1 MGHFS
6 PLGFLFLRA
15 PDFLVLYG
23 LVAILVLA
31 CAYLIPRF
39 ADKTSAAN
47 PPRVPQTP
55 DPIEAAYLSGGVN
68 NVIRTVFYDL
78 RQRGFATLE
87 GDAKLKTTALD
98 PAPGE
103 LSPLQ
108 SRVLR
113 AIAPNPKIS
122 ALFSDVPL
130 RKDLERLLEP
140 LRQRLAQENLLAPP
154 QVKTARNWTL
164 GLGLAVLIGLAG
176 AKLFIAFRLHIPN
189 VAFLIIL
196 SIVSVI
202 LLIVIAASVSRRIA
216 SRRGRAWLEALRLA
230 YAPRLASANT
240 LFASPQ
246 SGAATYDAGALFLIG
261 LFGFEALKGTPD
273 ENLAKTF
280 KRAGSDGGGGCG
292 GGCGGGG
299 GDGGGGCGGCGG
311 GGD

>member
-68 NVIRTVFYDL
+68 NVIRTVSMICASAVSQL
-78 RQRGFATLE
+78 WRATPNSRRRRSIPPR
-87 GDAKLKTTALD
+87 ANCRRCSRAL
-98 PAPGE
+98 
-103 LSPLQ
+103 
-108 SRVLR
+108 LR

-176 AKLFIAFRLHIPN
+176 AKLFIAFRLHIPM
-189 VAFLIIL
+189 
-196 SIVSVI
+196 SHS
-202 LLIVIAASVSRRIA
+202 
-216 SRRGRAWLEALRLA
+216 
-230 YAPRLASANT
+230 
-240 LFASPQ
+240 
-246 SGAATYDAGALFLIG
+246 
-261 LFGFEALKGTPD
+261 
-273 ENLAKTF
+273 
-280 KRAGSDGGGGCG
+280 
-292 GGCGGGG
+292 
-299 GDGGGGCGGCGG
+299 
-311 GGD
+311 